1 MELKLFDDYHI
12 AWADNPEEFQDF
24 LHTHFP
30 QVFAQHQQ
38 GVQLRD
44 LLSDA
49 EKERFRHLHTQFGN
63 PGMIRLFLMHRTE
76 RIGWFMGHQE
86 NPDTFNMMN
95 TGILP
100 SHQGKGVYKAFLAR
114 LLEHLQA
121 EGYQKVSSRHVAT
134 HNGII
139 IPKLQAGFV
148 ITGMELN
155 EVHGWL
161 VHLSYYFNA
170 GRKDALMKRAGRV
183 D

>member
-30 QVFAQHQQ
+30 QVFARHERL
-38 GVQLRD
+38 QLSA
-44 LLSDA
+44 LFSDV
-49 EKERFRHLHTQFGN
+49 EREHLRQLHTQFGN
-63 PGMIRLFLMHRTE
+63 PGIIRLFLMHGNE
-76 RIGWFMGHQE
+76 RIGWFLGDQE
-86 NPDTFNMMN
+86 NPETFYMRN
-95 TGILP
+95 TGVLP

-161 VHLSYYFNA
+161 VHLCYYFNA
-170 GRKDALMKRAGRV
+170 GRKDALMKRAGRA